1 MALPPCHVSY
11 QFYVDKGV
19 LSCHMY
25 QRSSDI
31 FLGLPFNIAS
41 TALLVHLIAHET
53 DLTPG
58 TVRLSIGDAHLY
70 TDHIGVA
77 TIQMNRVP
85 YAFPTLKINRKKD
98 GLWNIQLEEIELENY
113 RHHPRLKA
121 EMAV

>member
-1 MALPPCHVSY
+1 MCP
-11 QFYVDKGV
+11 
-19 LSCHMY
+19 
-25 QRSSDI
+25 
-31 FLGLPFNIAS
+31 
-41 TALLVHLIAHET
+41 

-58 TVRLSIGDAHLY
+58 TVRLSMGDAHLY
-70 TDHIGVA
+70 KDHIGVA

-113 RHHPRLKA
+113 RFHPRLKA